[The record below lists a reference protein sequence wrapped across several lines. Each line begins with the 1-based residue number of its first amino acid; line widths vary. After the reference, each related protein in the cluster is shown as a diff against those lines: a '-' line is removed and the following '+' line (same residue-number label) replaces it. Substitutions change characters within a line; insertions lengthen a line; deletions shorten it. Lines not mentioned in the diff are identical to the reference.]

1 MTRGNVRQMVC
12 EQTASDIESL
22 SARLEEHYLKEAEL
36 YRSVLKLTELQH
48 TNLGQSDDIR
58 DFITLL
64 HRKEDLIRA
73 IDKIELAVEEE
84 KATWLEISE
93 DEKQACNK
101 ALNAV
106 LDSIIALIEQIMHVE
121 RENEEFLRVK
131 KDEVEQQL
139 ATIRKSCRATKGF
152 DTKPDPKVISTIS

>member
-1 MTRGNVRQMVC
+1 MTRGNVQKVVSQ
-12 EQTASDIESL
+12 QTAPNIESL
-22 SARLEEHYLKEAEL
+22 SARLEEHYRKEAEL
-36 YRSVLKLTELQH
+36 YRSILKLTELQH

-58 DFITLL
+58 DFIALL

-73 IDKIELAVEEE
+73 IDKIELEVEEG

-93 DEKQACNK
+93 EQKQACNK

-106 LDSIIALIEQIMHVE
+106 LDSIIALIERIMHVE
-121 RENEEFLRVK
+121 RENEEFLRTK
-131 KDEVEQQL
+131 KDEVERQL

-152 DTKPDPKVISTIS
+152 DTKPDPKVISAIS